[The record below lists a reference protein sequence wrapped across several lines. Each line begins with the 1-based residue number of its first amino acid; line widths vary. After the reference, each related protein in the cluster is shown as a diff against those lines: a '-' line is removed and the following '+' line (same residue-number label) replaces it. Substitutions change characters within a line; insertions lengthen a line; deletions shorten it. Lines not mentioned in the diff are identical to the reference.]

1 MRLVLATA
9 AVGVLLAGCGSEE
22 ASPPAAPR
30 TLPASALPALDARE
44 RVLDEEALAE
54 EAFQPGELASLL
66 EDSGYLTGRERE
78 FSGKSRTFDHVVART
93 LLFEDEGG
101 ADDYLGWM
109 RAHAN
114 EVLGDAVPAK
124 IVPPGSSGAAYELVR
139 CGTCK
144 KELPTYLAGWR
155 RGSTVL
161 WLLAA
166 GSGADSGFEPLLA
179 EYDAAVR
186 RAR

>member
-1 MRLVLATA
+1 MRLALATVA
-9 AVGVLLAGCGSEE
+9 LGLLLAGCGSEE
-22 ASPPAAPR
+22 ASPPAPG
-30 TLPASALPALDARE
+30 TLPASALPALDTRE
-44 RVLDEEALAE
+44 RLLDEQALAD
-54 EAFQPGELASLL
+54 EAFEPGELTSLL
-66 EDSGYLTGRERE
+66 EDAGYLTGRERE
-78 FSGKSRTFDHVVART
+78 FSGKSTTFDHVVART
-93 LLFEDEGG
+93 LLFEDEDG
-101 ADDYLGWM
+101 ANAYLAWM
-109 RAHAN
+109 RAHAD

-124 IVPPGSSGAAYELVR
+124 IVPPGFSGAAYELVR

-166 GSGADSGFEPLLA
+166 GSGADSGFQPLLA

-186 RAR
+186 RAG